1 MIKKI
6 TITNIKGIGDGTTNG
21 VFEFDIPKNKPSI
34 FVAPNGFGKSS
45 LATAFKSLKRSKI
58 DLHKD
63 DFHQGNDS
71 FSPKIEINYLDDDG
85 QTHVVNATES
95 TNEIESIFDCF
106 VINNQVYAKAKKNRI
121 RGNVIASA
129 SLETPPIVL
138 SSSIPERKAFSYS
151 HTDQKTR
158 IGRNGKVLPNISRIY
173 QHDELI
179 KKIGDHLVYLERIS
193 GQRIQEKINLFIQR
207 LNNQNGTK
215 VSLLSWIEENEVGFL
230 KSIRAC

>member
-179 KKIGDHLVYLERIS
+179 KKNWRPP
-193 GQRIQEKINLFIQR
+193 
-207 LNNQNGTK
+207 
-215 VSLLSWIEENEVGFL
+215 SLS
-230 KSIRAC
+230 